1 MHATSNVHIMAC
13 AMWKDYIDSSSTGT
27 VLKMQSKAHRQ
38 WVIDNRLYLHRVI
51 DAVLYLSRQGL
62 TLRGDDE
69 SEDFQNC
76 GNFLELIDLIKSIDP
91 NFCMQN
97 AKMPDNG
104 KYTSAEIQNELL
116 NIAASQI
123 RQRICGETND
133 AGFMSIMVDE
143 SKDVSRK
150 EQMSLCIRYVSR
162 LDFDIHEEP
171 FIRSSV
177 IQA

>member
-1 MHATSNVHIMAC
+1 
-13 AMWKDYIDSSSTGT
+13 
-27 VLKMQSKAHRQ
+27 
-38 WVIDNRLYLHRVI
+38 
-51 DAVLYLSRQGL
+51 
-62 TLRGDDE
+62 
-69 SEDFQNC
+69 
-76 GNFLELIDLIKSIDP
+76 
-91 NFCMQN
+91 MQN

-123 RQRICGETND
+123 RQRICEETND

-162 LDFDIHEEP
+162 LDFDIHEE
-171 FIRSSV
+171 FLFLQYLTDLDATSLCTKITGFD
-177 IQA
+177 